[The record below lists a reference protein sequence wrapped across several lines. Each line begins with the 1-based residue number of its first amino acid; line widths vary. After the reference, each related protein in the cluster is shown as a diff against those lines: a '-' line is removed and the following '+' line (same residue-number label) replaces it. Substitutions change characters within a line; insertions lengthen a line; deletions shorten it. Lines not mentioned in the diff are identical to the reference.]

1 MPVEEMKAHNKV
13 DQTALE
19 EKKQKLEDM
28 AEKEKARKL
37 SEVFDLPT
45 GQNGYLDDVS
55 LRKDEKATIDWDQVL
70 DKGLERLRKMNAK
83 NPDDLIFALFEI
95 MLLSPVDMMTN
106 ALNQARKNMKEN
118 RKKAEAT
125 RQSFIENNL
134 KSNNLTRVSLAAK
147 LSRQVQNW
155 LLNDPAYQNLPAQG
169 PYTKYQKAIM
179 EKKNFAARLPKL
191 SDGNID
197 FSRMTFA
204 QKRRYTT
211 YLTCF
216 ARSNMWRQYLNE
228 MSGVQLRE
236 SEVQSV
242 KNSAVRMKAVRL
254 PKEVLMN
261 TR

>member
-1 MPVEEMKAHNKV
+1 MSVEEMKTNNKAT
-13 DQTALE
+13 QTALE

-37 SEVFDLPT
+37 SEAFNLPT
-45 GQNGYLDDVS
+45 GQNGYLDEVPD
-55 LRKDEKATIDWDQVL
+55 RKEEKATVDWDQVL

-83 NPDDLIFALFEI
+83 NPDDLIFALFEVI
-95 MLLSPVDMMTN
+95 LLSPIDMMTN

-118 RKKAEAT
+118 RKKEESA

-134 KSNNLTRVSLAAK
+134 KNNNLTKISLAAN

-155 LLNDPAYQNLPAQG
+155 LLNDSAYQNLPAHG

-179 EKKNFAARLPKL
+179 EKQKFAERLPKL

-204 QKRRYTT
+204 QKRRYAT

-216 ARSNMWRQYLNE
+216 ARSNVWRQYLNE
-228 MSGVQLRE
+228 MSGVRLRE

-242 KNSAVRMKAVRL
+242 KNSAARMKMVRL
-254 PKEVLMN
+254 PKEALVN

>member
-1 MPVEEMKAHNKV
+1 MAIEEMKANNKT

-19 EKKQKLEDM
+19 EKKQKLENM

-45 GQNGYLDDVS
+45 GQNGYLDEVPV
-55 LRKDEKATIDWDQVL
+55 RKEEKSTVDWDQVL
-70 DKGLERLRKMNAK
+70 DKGLERLRKMNVK

-95 MLLSPVDMMTN
+95 MLLSPIDMMTN
-106 ALNQARKNMKEN
+106 ALNQMRKNMKEN
-118 RKKAEAT
+118 RKKEEST

-134 KSNNLTRVSLAAK
+134 KSNNLTKVSLAAK

-179 EKKNFAARLPKL
+179 EKQNFAARLPK
-191 SDGNID
+191 SADGNID

-204 QKRRYTT
+204 QKRRFTT

-228 MSGVQLRE
+228 MSGVRLRE
-236 SEVQSV
+236 SELQSV
-242 KNSAVRMKAVRL
+242 KNSAARMKMVRL
-254 PKEVLMN
+254 PKEALVN

>member
-1 MPVEEMKAHNKV
+1 MPVEEMKANNKV
-13 DQTALE
+13 ETALE

-37 SEVFDLPT
+37 SEAFDLPT
-45 GQNGYLDDVS
+45 GQNGYLDEVS
-55 LRKDEKATIDWDQVL
+55 LRKDEKASIDWDQVL

-118 RKKAEAT
+118 RKKEEAT
-125 RQSFIENNL
+125 RRSFIENNL

-254 PKEVLMN
+254 PKEALMN

>member
-1 MPVEEMKAHNKV
+1 MPVEEMKANNKV
-13 DQTALE
+13 ETALE

-37 SEVFDLPT
+37 SEAFDLPT
-45 GQNGYLDDVS
+45 GQNGYLDEVS

-134 KSNNLTRVSLAAK
+134 KSNNLTKVSLAAK

-169 PYTKYQKAIM
+169 PYSKYQKAIM